1 MPHRNLVPKV
11 GTKDVLL
18 GQKGPRVDHGASTIV
33 FINITYKKIYIYFLT
48 VIGN

>member
-11 GTKDVLL
+11 GPAGVVL
-18 GQKGPRVDHGASTIV
+18 GQKGPRVVHGAWKTFFV
-33 FINITYKKIYIYFLT
+33 NITYKKIYIYFLT